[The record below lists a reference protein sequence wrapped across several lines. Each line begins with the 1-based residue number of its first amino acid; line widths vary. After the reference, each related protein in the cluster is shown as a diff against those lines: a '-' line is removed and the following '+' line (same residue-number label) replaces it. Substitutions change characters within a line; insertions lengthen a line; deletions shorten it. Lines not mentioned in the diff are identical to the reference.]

1 MPRECC
7 VDLLSSILR
16 ELRFESAGYRWLELG
31 APYRVRFDHPGLRG
45 VHLITHGECELGLE
59 DGTVLELVAGDMVIF
74 PHGDFHVLRARNGA
88 ECSTVSSFDLAM
100 RTPGTRLRA
109 GGDSVDTIVVCGAFV
124 VGEPDHPALRAIPRI
139 IHVPGD
145 RGRPL
150 PWIAPLIDALAAEA
164 FDAGPGSDLIM
175 ARLSDALLIR
185 ALRHQVASE
194 QQSGWLAGLRD
205 PQVAT
210 ALALLH
216 ADLAQQWTLPLLA
229 AKAGLSRAAFA
240 ARFTASVGES
250 PMRYL
255 LLLRLQ
261 RAKSLMRNPAATIAT
276 VAGQVGYQ
284 SDVAFATAFKREVG
298 VPPGAYR
305 RRVDHPGPAVSP
317 SSTTSAAEKTT

>member
-1 MPRECC
+1 M
-7 VDLLSSILR
+7 
-16 ELRFESAGYRWLELG
+16 
-31 APYRVRFDHPGLRG
+31 RFDHPGLRG
-45 VHLITHGECELGLE
+45 VHLITRGDCELGLD
-59 DGTVLELVAGDMVIF
+59 DGTVLELTAGDLVIF
-74 PHGDFHVLRARNGA
+74 PHGDFHVLRARDGA
-88 ECSTVSSFDLAM
+88 GCSTVSSYDLAM
-100 RTPGTRLRA
+100 STPGTRLRA

-145 RGRPL
+145 RGGRPAS
-150 PWIAPLIDALAAEA
+150 WVAPLIDALAAEA
-164 FDAGPGSDLIM
+164 FNAGPGSDLIM
-175 ARLSDALLIR
+175 ARLSDGLIQ

-205 PQVAT
+205 PQVAA

-216 ADLAQQWTLPLLA
+216 AELAHQWTLPLLA
-229 AKAGLSRAAFA
+229 QKVGLSRAAFA

-255 LLLRLQ
+255 LSLRLQ
-261 RAKSLMRNPAATIAT
+261 RAKSLMRNPAATIAA

-298 VPPGAYR
+298 MPPGAYR
-305 RRVDHPGPAVSP
+305 RRADHPGPAVNP